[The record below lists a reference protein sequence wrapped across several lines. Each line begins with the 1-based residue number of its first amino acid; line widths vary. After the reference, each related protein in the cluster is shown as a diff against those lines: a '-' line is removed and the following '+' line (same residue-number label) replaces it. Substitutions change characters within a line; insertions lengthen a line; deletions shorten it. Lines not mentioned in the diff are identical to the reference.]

1 MNHFPPSILGSQ
13 TFIKKSTSLF
23 ASSSDDE
30 IDSMKVSELR
40 KELAEY
46 GISTKSFFEKS
57 DFVQALR
64 KARAEGKKKTG
75 SKSKPSSSS
84 SSESGTQSRKEKIAL
99 EIENISSTMKVGEM
113 KKELISMGI
122 ATRSF
127 FEKSEFVK
135 ALAEARVDGKKASG
149 GASSGSATNQQQE
162 EEYDATYRDVVM
174 QKYTSGGRLGGFGGP
189 SGIIDVRLG

>member
-1 MNHFPPSILGSQ
+1 
-13 TFIKKSTSLF
+13 
-23 ASSSDDE
+23 
-30 IDSMKVSELR
+30 MKVSELR

-64 KARAEGKKKTG
+64 KARAEGKNKTG
-75 SKSKPSSSS
+75 SKSKPSSSSSSS